1 MRIVT
6 LGLTLGIVAAL
17 SAPAIAAPKAP
28 RPPKTAE
35 GSADSAGGKEEQQ
48 KLRDHMR
55 LRDHIT
61 KHVKYPA
68 TKQELVSACKGM
80 KEVKADD
87 KKWFAETLA
96 DRTYDTSD
104 EVVKA
109 VGWDPAPPADTDK
122 TAK

>member
-1 MRIVT
+1 MRIAILGMT
-6 LGLTLGIVAAL
+6 LGLVAAL
-17 SAPAIAAPKAP
+17 SAPAIAAPKEP
-28 RPPKTAE
+28 RPPKSAGAE
-35 GSADSAGGKEEQQ
+35 GSAGGKEEQQ

-68 TKQELVSACKGM
+68 SKQDLVGACKGM

-96 DRTYDTSD
+96 DKTYDTAE
-104 EVVKA
+104 EVILA
-109 VGWDPAPPADTDK
+109 VGWEATPPPAASDK
-122 TAK
+122 AAK

>member
-6 LGLTLGIVAAL
+6 LGLTLGLVAAL
-17 SAPAIAAPKAP
+17 SAPAIAAPKAS
-28 RPPKTAE
+28 RPPKTAGAE

-55 LRDHIT
+55 LREHIT

-68 TKQELVSACKGM
+68 TKQELVGACKGM

-96 DRTYDTSD
+96 DRTYDTS
-104 EVVKA
+104 
-109 VGWDPAPPADTDK
+109 
-122 TAK
+122 